1 MVPPVSQVQRYTG
14 LDTPAGLAV
23 LARAHYDSGPKATN
37 PAPITAQPLTPP
49 GAGIYD
55 ERGLLPQI
63 KGKGLEFIAYA

>member
-1 MVPPVSQVQRYTG
+1 MVPPVSQVQKYTG

-23 LARAHYDSGPKATN
+23 LARVRFEHGPKATN

-55 ERGLLPQI
+55 ERGLLPSI